1 MRPTRRDCGAGLKS
15 AWRGLSSSPFASLRA
30 TVRRG
35 SLLIPGRSMPLARR
49 LPLAPLFAAAACAP
63 QPPAVPA
70 DAPAAVQAPADPR
83 RALLDANVGR
93 WLRENDVPSIAIARV
108 ENGRVAWTA
117 VYGEQSP
124 GVPATD
130 STLYNVAS
138 LTKPVAAELVL
149 RLASAGRISL
159 DEPLSPHWIDPD
171 VAGDPRHQRLTPAL
185 ALSHQTGFGN
195 WRYLEDGKL
204 VFHHDPGT
212 RWGYSGEGYN
222 YVGRFL
228 QNRLGVPFEEL
239 LQRHVF
245 GPLGIRAAT
254 TRRDWFAGRLAVP
267 YEAGKTVNPGIREPG
282 DWSAAGNL
290 HITVG
295 GYARFLQS
303 VVNREGLTP
312 EIARQRQTS
321 FVDVVA
327 SAPAWADSL
336 VRATP
341 NVVQVGMGLG
351 WMIYQFRDHAILT
364 HSGSDPGINSLVMF
378 DPETRT
384 GFVAL
389 TNGANGTAVIH
400 RVLEVLSE
408 RRDFY
413 DFIMAIE
420 RRAAQ
425 DG

>member
-1 MRPTRRDCGAGLKS
+1 MFL
-15 AWRGLSSSPFASLRA
+15 
-30 TVRRG
+30 VRRVPHAVM
-35 SLLIPGRSMPLARR
+35 LL
-49 LPLAPLFAAAACAP
+49 AAAACAS
-63 QPPAVPA
+63 PPAPAPAGAPETVPA
-70 DAPAAVQAPADPR
+70 AADPR
-83 RALLDANVGR
+83 RELLDRNAAA
-93 WLRENDVPSIAIARV
+93 WLRENDVPSLAVGFV

-130 STLYNVAS
+130 TTLYNVAS

-159 DEPLSPHWIDPD
+159 DEPLSPYWIDPD

-204 VFHHDPGT
+204 RFHHDPGT

-228 QNRLGVPFEEL
+228 EKRLGVPFEEL
-239 LQRHVF
+239 LQQVVL
-245 GPLGIRAAT
+245 GPLGIQAAT
-254 TRRDWFAGRLAVP
+254 TRRGWFAGRTAVP
-267 YEAGKTVNPGIREPG
+267 YEAGRTVNPGIREPG

-290 HITVG
+290 HVTIG
-295 GYARFLQS
+295 GYTRFLRS
-303 VVNREGLTP
+303 VVNREGLSP
-312 EIARQRQTS
+312 EVAALRERT
-321 FVDVVA
+321 FVDVIA

-341 NVVQVGMGLG
+341 NVVEVGMGLG
-351 WMIYQFRDHAILT
+351 WMIYRFRDHAILT
-364 HSGSDPGINSLVMF
+364 HSGSDPGISSFVMF
-378 DPETRT
+378 DPATRT
-384 GFVAL
+384 GFAAF
-389 TNGANGTAVIH
+389 TNGANGSAVIH

-413 DFIMAIE
+413 DFLMAVE

-425 DG
+425 G